1 MSLESR
7 HTQRILDDPVTIR
20 ALAHPLRIKLHE
32 LVGRQGPTTAAQ
44 AARQL
49 GVSQA
54 LASHH
59 LRQLAKYGFVEPADT
74 TNNRDHPWQVTATSI
89 SAARTGQDETSAAVD
104 VLDQMVAE
112 RGVEHLAAWHR
123 RRDQYDPRWQRNA
136 GVAQSLVYLTVE
148 EFTELHEAL
157 DALITP
163 LVERRRLGEH
173 AARPADAQ
181 PVNLTF
187 ISVPV
192 EPTAADG

>member
-7 HTQRILDDPVTIR
+7 HTRRILDDPVAIR

-44 AARQL
+44 AAREL

-74 TNNRDHPWQVTATSI
+74 TSNRDHPWQVTATSH
-89 SAARTGQDETSAAVD
+89 ALARAERDEVSAAVD
-104 VLDQMVAE
+104 VLEQLMAE
-112 RGVEHLAAWHR
+112 RAVEHLAAWHR
-123 RRDQYDPRWQRNA
+123 RRDRYDQRWQRHA
-136 GVAQSLVYLTVE
+136 GVGRSLVYLTVE
-148 EFTELHEAL
+148 EFAELHRAL

-163 LVERRRLGEH
+163 LVERRRLGDRE
-173 AARPADAQ
+173 ARPVDAQ
-181 PVNLTF
+181 PVHLTL

-192 EPTAADG
+192 EPTPSGG